1 MDTSFQEE
9 ADELK
14 NLRFFNQKT
23 VLGVPIP
30 HVIKAF
36 IFCLLLSFQVYWW
49 FGVSLFTVLF
59 LTAYV
64 IYRDD
69 YEALTSWWAAWSVRR
84 LSVGKPT
91 LKKQLIILNRQGE
104 SVSEKRTTEK
114 FS

>member
-1 MDTSFQEE
+1 MDTSFQDE

-23 VLGVPIP
+23 VLGIP
-30 HVIKAF
+30 MAHVIKAF

-49 FGVSLFTVLF
+49 FGISLFGVLF
-59 LTAYV
+59 LTAYR

-69 YEALTSWWAAWSVRR
+69 HEALTSWWAAWSVRR
-84 LSVGKPT
+84 FSVVKPT

-104 SVSEKRTTEK
+104 RISE
-114 FS
+114 